1 MAKKIDTVA
10 RFFRRFVSFSTE
22 WKDYE
27 AVLTSDFTRTEL
39 PSPAH
44 PQGTTCGAAELLQK
58 VGESRK
64 QLSAQHFEIRNHLE
78 TDNQIAVEVLWTGL
92 LAADSGAFK
101 KGKNIKA
108 SLSMF
113 FEFKGEKILNQRI
126 YDSHQPVP
134 G

>member
-27 AVLTSDFTRTEL
+27 AVVTSDFTRTEM
-39 PSPAH
+39 PSPLH
-44 PQGTTCGAAELLQK
+44 PQGVTCSAAELLQQ

-64 QLSAQHFEIRNHLE
+64 LLSAQHFEIRNHLE
-78 TDNQIAVEVLWTGL
+78 TDIQIAVEVVWTGL
-92 LAADSGAFK
+92 LAADSAAAK
-101 KGKNIKA
+101 KGKNIK
-108 SLSMF
+108 SSMSMF
-113 FEFKGEKILNQRI
+113 FEFKGDKILSQRI
-126 YDSHQPVP
+126 YDSHQPTP